1 MKLDT
6 DLIRKVLLW
15 CEDKLPDKERSYQ
28 ASEIEIKGYTS
39 DQILYHVALL
49 VDGEYLKVIDAS
61 AGSYKDYFIERLT
74 YDGAQFLEIIKSNTV
89 WKKFKEKAK
98 ELGLPTVQVILP
110 ILVDLLK
117 KQLGLP

>member
-6 DLIRKVLLW
+6 DLIRDILLW
-15 CEDKLPDKERSYQ
+15 CEGKLPDKERSYQ
-28 ASEIEIKGYTS
+28 ASEIEIKDYTS
-39 DQILYHVALL
+39 DQILYHVELL
-49 VDGEYLKVIDAS
+49 VDGEYLNVIES
-61 AGSYKDYFIERLT
+61 STHSGVDYFIKILT